1 MWERPGSEPPLGAP
15 RTEGDPARTGPEAG
29 RQTAQRTSD
38 PKAPPK
44 QLTPQAGEGTKP
56 PEQLAMSRRPNPKA
70 QQEIDE
76 AKRDPGKEDIVF
88 TMEESR
94 QWAVLKDRRVRF
106 NIDENPLAKSGEP
119 GLASHNLG
127 AKAVRKYNHLIEREA
142 TKQGVKP
149 DLVRA
154 IMYVENAQGSL
165 YGIPAEI
172 LGVADSILPM
182 NVKKSVWSKLD
193 GKDND
198 LHNPEDNIRIG
209 VMLIKRIQDRIKDH
223 TPEKIAS
230 IYNFMGAEKI
240 TDFGARVGQ
249 VSKGQLWA
257 KQTK

>member
-1 MWERPGSEPPLGAP
+1 
-15 RTEGDPARTGPEAG
+15 
-29 RQTAQRTSD
+29 
-38 PKAPPK
+38 
-44 QLTPQAGEGTKP
+44 
-56 PEQLAMSRRPNPKA
+56 
-70 QQEIDE
+70 
-76 AKRDPGKEDIVF
+76 
-88 TMEESR
+88 
-94 QWAVLKDRRVRF
+94 
-106 NIDENPLAKSGEP
+106 
-119 GLASHNLG
+119 
-127 AKAVRKYNHLIEREA
+127 
-142 TKQGVKP
+142 
-149 DLVRA
+149 
-154 IMYVENAQGSL
+154 
-165 YGIPAEI
+165 
-172 LGVADSILPM
+172 M